1 MEDPEVVAKTPDGVG
16 LMLSEAELLV
26 EVSVI
31 DGSPVR
37 FVTALVSSISLEK
50 GKSRPARMVK
60 DRIVEIP
67 KLILQILIIRNL
79 DRLIPPI
86 LLHKNIVLIFILAFF

>member
-37 FVTALVSSISLEK
+37 SVTAFVSLSMCEYGISVKAVIIINNDREKTKEYLLVL
-50 GKSRPARMVK
+50 
-60 DRIVEIP
+60 
-67 KLILQILIIRNL
+67 
-79 DRLIPPI
+79 
-86 LLHKNIVLIFILAFF
+86 